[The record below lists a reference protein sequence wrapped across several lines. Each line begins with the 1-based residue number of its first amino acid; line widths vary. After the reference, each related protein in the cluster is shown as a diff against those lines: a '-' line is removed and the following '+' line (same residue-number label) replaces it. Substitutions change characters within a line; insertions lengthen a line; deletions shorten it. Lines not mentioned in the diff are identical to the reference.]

1 MKSRIYNNPKN
12 EAKNADRERRRIL
25 ESFDK
30 QKISDYIRNVLNMN
44 CSSSYRFDATIN
56 T

>member
-30 QKISDYIRNVLNMN
+30 QKVKGYKYFGKVAMVMKYYGNSPL
-44 CSSSYRFDATIN
+44 SS
-56 T
+56 